1 MAETFD
7 VFEPT
12 GALIGAIPIS
22 PQQRAQL
29 HAGQTIIISFHTPR
43 MLREA
48 MPVASGQFEVTE
60 LEGKLIALNGDQV
73 KRYIEMQGDIAKAM
87 QDPRKWTDPD
97 AKSDDPV
104 R

>member
-7 VFEPT
+7 VYEPT
-12 GALIGAIPIS
+12 GALIGGIPIS

-29 HAGQTIIISFHTPR
+29 HAGQTITIAFHTPR

-48 MPVASGQFEVTE
+48 MPVASGSFEVTE
-60 LEGKLIALNGDQV
+60 LEGKLIALNGEDV
-73 KRYIEMQGDIAKAM
+73 KRYIDMQAEIAKAM
-87 QDPRKWTDPD
+87 QDPSKWTDPD